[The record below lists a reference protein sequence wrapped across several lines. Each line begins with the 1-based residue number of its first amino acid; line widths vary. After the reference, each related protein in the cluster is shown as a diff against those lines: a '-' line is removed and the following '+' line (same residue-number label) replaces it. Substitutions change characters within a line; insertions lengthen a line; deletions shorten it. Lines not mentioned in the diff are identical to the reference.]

1 MLVSLLL
8 GQDGQLI
15 AGGLACDQLPMGNH
29 YWREVLGVT
38 HPRRAFDETCETA
51 VVEIGDQALVD
62 QILSYHLDPDSQQL
76 QSIMAKL
83 EQPLRSKRR
92 VIVPRF
98 AA

>member
-8 GQDGQLI
+8 SQDGQFL
-15 AGGLACDQLPMGNH
+15 AGGLACDQLPMDNH
-29 YWREVLGVT
+29 YWREVLGLT
-38 HPRRAFDETCETA
+38 HPRHGFDETCETA

-62 QILSYHLDPDSQQL
+62 QILSYHLDPNSQKL
-76 QSIMAKL
+76 QSIMAQL